1 MPVTIVVTINA
12 RLNDLTELGINDSQ
26 YEKNKD
32 CNDGDSYYPIRSHP
46 TTELAM
52 DLKAQAGRALPTTHC
67 PQCLDTS
74 VNITFAF

>member
-52 DLKAQAGRALPTTHC
+52 TSKLKLGEHYLRLIVLNVLTLLST
-67 PQCLDTS
+67 
-74 VNITFAF
+74 